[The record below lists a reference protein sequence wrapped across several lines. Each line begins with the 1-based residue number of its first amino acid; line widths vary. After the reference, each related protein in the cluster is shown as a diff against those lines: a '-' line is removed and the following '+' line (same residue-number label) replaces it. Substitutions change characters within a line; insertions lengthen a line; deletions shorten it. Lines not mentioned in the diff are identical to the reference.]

1 MQKQAGSIIDEGKES
16 LAPETL
22 GDCSALS
29 SKGNFSCLFV
39 CNRVKTGSEKGSYAN
54 ILCQITAV
62 TAESFAAPVLD
73 VFLTPL
79 HGSC

>member
-29 SKGNFSCLFV
+29 SKGNFSFSISTLV
-39 CNRVKTGSEKGSYAN
+39 
-54 ILCQITAV
+54 ILIQSSVNPTI
-62 TAESFAAPVLD
+62 
-73 VFLTPL
+73 LTIL
-79 HGSC
+79 Y

>member
-29 SKGNFSCLFV
+29 SKGVVHKL
-39 CNRVKTGSEKGSYAN
+39 RLQPWGEGGSSN
-54 ILCQITAV
+54 VNV
-62 TAESFAAPVLD
+62 TK
-73 VFLTPL
+73 
-79 HGSC
+79 